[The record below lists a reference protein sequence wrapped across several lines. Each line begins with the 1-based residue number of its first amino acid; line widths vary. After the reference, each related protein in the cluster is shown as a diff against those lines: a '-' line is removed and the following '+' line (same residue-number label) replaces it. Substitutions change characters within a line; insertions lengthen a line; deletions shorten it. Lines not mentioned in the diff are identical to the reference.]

1 MKKYVKP
8 ELFYERY
15 ELSQHI
21 ADCAW
26 EYNRLYAQNACPAVA
41 DQQKLPNFQNLFT
54 SALGCHYKTDAT
66 DGTGSGYQ
74 NYCYEDGADGIRV
87 FAS

>member
-1 MKKYVKP
+1 MKKYIKP

-26 EYNRLYAQNACPAVA
+26 EFKGFTTEGLCKVEA
-41 DQQKLPNFQNLFT
+41 DPDKIGVTGVLFT
-54 SALGCHYKTDAT
+54 SECELDVALFESYC
-66 DGTGSGYQ
+66 YQ
-74 NYCYEDGADGIRV
+74 NSQDTGYKS

>member
-1 MKKYVKP
+1 MKKYIKP

-26 EYNRLYAQNACPAVA
+26 EFKGLTTENVCRVEADADKIGFSGVLFNNECELDVAVVE
-41 DQQKLPNFQNLFT
+41 
-54 SALGCHYKTDAT
+54 SYC
-66 DGTGSGYQ
+66 YQ
-74 NYCYEDGADGIRV
+74 NSQDTAYKS

>member
-26 EYNRLYAQNACPAVA
+26 ELTYNEGECQAVA

-54 SALGCHYKTDAT
+54 SAIGCHYKTD
-66 DGTGSGYQ
+66 DGYSA
-74 NYCYEDGADGIRV
+74 YCYEDGLDGIRV
-87 FAS
+87 FIS